1 MLPSTSY
8 INQYY
13 HKMRKTTKWM
23 FCHQILLIQ
32 VTPISS
38 RYWKLLILAY
48 SPRWLRAPC
57 NTKSHWNVDCIAQ
70 QIAEIT
76 KMSVSKRE
84 LQEKTEVSAQD
95 TDYSRR
101 LKPFLPRSCAKK
113 HTGDKQCLCLVAYTP
128 SPERCYRLLQELL
141 MVGSCPEGHFQYSC
155 INFTA
160 QTEEDKLHG
169 AC

>member
-1 MLPSTSY
+1 M
-8 INQYY
+8 
-13 HKMRKTTKWM
+13 
-23 FCHQILLIQ
+23 
-32 VTPISS
+32 
-38 RYWKLLILAY
+38 
-48 SPRWLRAPC
+48 
-57 NTKSHWNVDCIAQ
+57 DCIAQ
-70 QIAEIT
+70 QIAEIR

-95 TDYSRR
+95 TDYSRK

-128 SPERCYRLLQELL
+128 SPEHCYRLLQELL